1 MAGTMAR
8 EIPSPVCRYWKVWEK
23 YGLAITI
30 GQMMQTIEQL
40 LGDNPVTAAE
50 LAQKTGAT
58 VPVVRGAISNL
69 ETQGKA
75 VSVGAKPVR
84 YRTARNPVRRYE
96 REDYRGEP
104 MPYLRPGS
112 YTPPSTPRVTLAGD
126 VLEMET
132 GEDC

>member
-1 MAGTMAR
+1 MA
-8 EIPSPVCRYWKVWEK
+8 IN
-23 YGLAITI
+23 I
-30 GQMMQTIEQL
+30 GQMMKTIEQL
-40 LGDNPVTAAE
+40 LGDKPATAAE

-58 VPVVRGAISNL
+58 VSGVREAISNL

-84 YRTARNPVRRYE
+84 YRAARNPARRYE

-112 YTPPSTPRVTLAGD
+112 YTPPSRPHVTLVGD
-126 VLEMET
+126 VLDMET
-132 GEDC
+132 EEIC